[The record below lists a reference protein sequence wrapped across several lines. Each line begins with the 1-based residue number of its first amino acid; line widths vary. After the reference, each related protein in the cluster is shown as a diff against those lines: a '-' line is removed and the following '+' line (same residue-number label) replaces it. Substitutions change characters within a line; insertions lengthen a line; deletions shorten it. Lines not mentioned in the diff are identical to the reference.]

1 MAARMSE
8 FSARVGGVKG
18 EGRTLK
24 RRVGIIAPVAMA
36 LVLLSA
42 GLFLFSGFQR
52 KAKECMARCTSMAD
66 GCRAGERPAVE
77 HECGQ
82 CSGSCEPAHNLQA

>member
-1 MAARMSE
+1 MATATSDL
-8 FSARVGGVKG
+8 SVQVDGVKG
-18 EGRTLK
+18 QTRTFK
-24 RRVGIIAPVAMA
+24 RKVGIVASAAM
-36 LVLLSA
+36 VLLLA

-52 KAKECMARCTSMAD
+52 KAKECMAKCTSMAD
-66 GCRAGERPAVE
+66 GCRASERPGAE